1 METKRKKSLV
11 GTNLW
16 HNAVSS
22 AAVSGNPL
30 VSFVLIALLIYEHL
44 RENTGVKTHLA
55 LTSTHIPLTTSTVLA
70 FVTETYVNNR
80 WFGRRPHT
88 CGLHTCAHRRTNI
101 DTQQEERPFLKSDV

>member
-1 METKRKKSLV
+1 MNCIVCNSERHNRGERGHEKTLGSNLAVCLRKGNRKRKKSLV

-30 VSFVLIALLIYEHL
+30 VSFVLIALIYEHL

-55 LTSTHIPLTTSTVLA
+55 LTSTHTHTSDH
-70 FVTETYVNNR
+70 FH
-80 WFGRRPHT
+80 GP
-88 CGLHTCAHRRTNI
+88 GLCYRDIHK
-101 DTQQEERPFLKSDV
+101 Q

>member
-1 METKRKKSLV
+1 METEREKKSLV

-30 VSFVLIALLIYEHL
+30 VSFVLIALIYEHL

-55 LTSTHIPLTTSTVLA
+55 LTSTHTHTHTSDH
-70 FVTETYVNNR
+70 FHS
-80 WFGRRPHT
+80 P
-88 CGLHTCAHRRTNI
+88 GLCYRDIHK
-101 DTQQEERPFLKSDV
+101 Q

>member
-1 METKRKKSLV
+1 METEREKKSLV

-30 VSFVLIALLIYEHL
+30 VSFVLIALIYEHL

-55 LTSTHIPLTTSTVLA
+55 LTSTHTHTHIPLTTSTVLG
-70 FVTETYVNNR
+70 FVTETYINNR
-80 WFGRRPHT
+80 WFGQPPH
-88 CGLHTCAHRRTNI
+88 I
-101 DTQQEERPFLKSDV
+101 WTQTHKH